1 MSHLPKKKREAAMSE
16 SERLPHD
23 VVYDILTRLAVKSLM
38 RFRCVSKSCNSIII
52 NPIFSSTH
60 LDRAKSLSNK
70 NGYLLYLDDASEN
83 PPYRRE
89 LCTVF
94 YNTLTEISRFQI
106 PFSHIGIFGFYD
118 GMFCLHNYRKD
129 ELYLWNPSIRKFNNL
144 VPPRLTRRIESK
156 NLVHGLAYHSQN
168 NDFKILRLVTYEVWA
183 KAEVY
188 TLSTD
193 SWREVVMPVE
203 SITRFIGGYSE
214 KSYCISFHG
223 ALHTIVDSTEGVFIM
238 SFDVNDETFGKI
250 MLPQNYDV
258 EFLTMFQ
265 QLEVFKGFWLSLFL
279 VSIQMD
285 IMVLNA
291 TYE

>member
-1 MSHLPKKKREAAMSE
+1 MSE

-38 RFRCVSKSCNSIII
+38 RLRLRCQIFPNLVNSIII

-70 NGYLLYLDDASEN
+70 NGYLLYLDDASGN

-89 LCTVF
+89 LCTVV

-106 PFSHIGIFGFYD
+106 PFSHVDIAGFYD
-118 GMFCLHNYRKD
+118 GMFCLQNNRNN
-129 ELYLWNPSIRKFNNL
+129 ELYLWNPSIRKFKNL

-168 NDFKILRLVTYEVWA
+168 NDFKVLRLVTYEVWA

-203 SITRFIGGYSE
+203 SITRFTGGYSY

-238 SFDVNDETFGKI
+238 SFDVNDETFG
-250 MLPQNYDV
+250 
-258 EFLTMFQ
+258 
-265 QLEVFKGFWLSLFL
+265 
-279 VSIQMD
+279 
-285 IMVLNA
+285 
-291 TYE
+291 